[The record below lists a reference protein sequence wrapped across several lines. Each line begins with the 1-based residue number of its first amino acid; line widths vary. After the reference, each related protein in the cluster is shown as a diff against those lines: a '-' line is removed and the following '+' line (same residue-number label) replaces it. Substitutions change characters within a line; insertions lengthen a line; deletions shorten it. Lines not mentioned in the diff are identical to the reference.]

1 MIRKQF
7 INPEDVIGKLN
18 LKDNMIAAD
27 FGCGSG
33 GFTVPL
39 ARELDEG
46 LVYGL
51 DIQVEPLSALK
62 GKLNLENIGN
72 VKIIKADLEEPR
84 GSTLPDLSVD
94 LVLIPN
100 VLFQAE
106 NKSAIITEAHRIL
119 KKSGKLVIIDWL
131 TKASQ
136 GPIEGRISKEDA
148 VKLAKDENFTFEKE
162 FSAGKYHY
170 GIIMKKV

>member
-51 DIQVEPLSALK
+51 DIQVEPLSAL
-62 GKLNLENIGN
+62 
-72 VKIIKADLEEPR
+72 A
-84 GSTLPDLSVD
+84 
-94 LVLIPN
+94 
-100 VLFQAE
+100 
-106 NKSAIITEAHRIL
+106 AI
-119 KKSGKLVIIDWL
+119 
-131 TKASQ
+131 
-136 GPIEGRISKEDA
+136 
-148 VKLAKDENFTFEKE
+148 
-162 FSAGKYHY
+162 FS
-170 GIIMKKV
+170 